1 VAIEAAKEMQV
12 REILKQLWS
21 ATQFATEEISQYA
34 RGLILPDTRFGLMI
48 MAALLLLLQAG
59 TWALQARVGQGQR
72 YFYTFCILAA
82 LSVHVLIS
90 ARVVKETRTLHLL
103 AMAYLIM
110 SGTAITLV
118 AHQMGDFNIAL
129 MASSVLLVIAIPLV
143 PWGLKE
149 AIGLSLLIYGLFTV
163 STLSVAG
170 RFPAQTLWTLQFLFL
185 ASSAIAWALVARN
198 VRVRKHDIETRF
210 HLQAAHEQQEMIS
223 MTDPLT
229 GAWNRRF
236 LEKEFVNLVKD
247 GHTSGHD
254 LELALLDIDNFKY
267 INDTYG
273 HHFGDHILRR
283 LVEICIKNLP
293 GNACLVRLGGDEF
306 AILFAGPDCQSRV
319 GQCLRH
325 LQTDP
330 QLLREMDNHPVTVSA
345 GFADL
350 PPGSDAD
357 LDGLYRVADEAL
369 YAAKRNRPAPPAPAK
384 DSDSAMEAS

>member
-1 VAIEAAKEMQV
+1 M

-21 ATQFATEEISQYA
+21 ATQFASEEISQYA
-34 RGLILPDTRFGLMI
+34 RNLILPDTRLGLMI
-48 MAALLLLLQAG
+48 MAVMLLLLQAG
-59 TWALQARVGQGQR
+59 TWALQARAGQGQA

-82 LSVHVLIS
+82 LSLHVLIS
-90 ARVVKETRTLHLL
+90 ARLVKETKTLHLL

-118 AHQMGDFNIAL
+118 AHQMGDFNIGL
-129 MASSVLLVIAIPLV
+129 MASSVLLVVAIPLV

-149 AIGLSLLIYGLFTV
+149 AIGLSLLIYGLFTA

-170 RFPAQTLWTLQFLFL
+170 RFPAQTLWTLQFLFV

-210 HLQAAHEQQEMIS
+210 HLQAAHEKQEMLS
-223 MTDPLT
+223 LTDPLT

-236 LEKEFVNLVKD
+236 LEKEFVNLVQD
-247 GHTSGHD
+247 GHNSGHA
-254 LELALLDIDNFKY
+254 LGLALLDVDSFKY

-273 HHFGDHILRR
+273 HHFGDHILQR

-306 AILFAGPDCQSRV
+306 AILFAGSDFQSQVR
-319 GQCLRH
+319 QCLQH

-330 QLLREMDNHPVTVSA
+330 RLLRQTGNHPVTVSA

-350 PPGSDAD
+350 APGSDID
-357 LDGLYRVADEAL
+357 LDALYRVADEAL
-369 YAAKRNRPAPPAPAK
+369 YAAKRNRPRAPSAPGMH
-384 DSDSAMEAS
+384 SDTAVEAS